1 MSEQIFSNS
10 WHIVS
15 ELKVSLLSTVTVQ
28 KQYYRGENW
37 YILKDSFNNKFF
49 RIKPEAYH
57 FIAKLNTKSTVEEI
71 WESYLEKYPLVTP
84 TQDELV
90 KLLSQLHLNN
100 LLFFQNRVQST
111 IVFERYSEQKK
122 KMLRSKIMSFLFI
135 KVPIFNPNKLLDFI
149 HPVTRAIFS
158 RFGFLIWIVTLI
170 YALKIA
176 IDNSSALGLQAQGML
191 SPNNLVY
198 LFITL
203 FLLKTIHEFGHA
215 MMCKKFG
222 GPVHTLG
229 IMFLVF
235 TPLPYMDASSSWG
248 FRDNWHRVLVGS
260 AGMLVELFIAALAT
274 IVWVNT
280 GDGFLHALS
289 FNVMVIGSVSSLV
302 FNANPLL
309 KLDAYYMLSDMLEI
323 PNLSKRANQQFFY
336 FFKKNFLRLNHISSP
351 SHSLK
356 EIFWLNSYAIL
367 SYIYRLLVSLTIML
381 FVADQIFILG
391 VIVGLMSLYLWILKP
406 LYTLFTY
413 LSTSAELN
421 RNRYSAVL
429 LSSFA
434 FLSLLFAFIFV
445 PVSNSIRASGVLYA
459 NGFSSVY
466 TPNEGYLVE
475 AYVKDGQYLKSGDL
489 IAKLVSPEMKIEKK
503 SLIVELE
510 KTEALALKAQQ
521 EISDL
526 KPLKKRIELI
536 NDKLKKLQ
544 EKEKKLTIYAE
555 VHGIW
560 VSSKQ
565 QIFKKSFITQGAYL
579 GDIIP
584 QNGFRFIA
592 VVSQE
597 KAYDLFQ
604 REHFDSTLKLMGLEN
619 NTFNISNLRLIP
631 YKQNILPS
639 AVLGWLG
646 GGDIK
651 VSQEDKSGKKSVEA
665 FFEIRADVNI
675 SDKIAL
681 GLHHHHSGVLRIALE
696 KSSLFVQ
703 FSRYIKQ
710 LMQRKYQI

>member
-1 MSEQIFSNS
+1 MNEQIFSNS
-10 WHIVS
+10 WYIVS
-15 ELKVSLLSTVTVQ
+15 ELKVSLLSTVTIQ
-28 KQYYRGENW
+28 KQYYRGKNW

-57 FIAKLNTKSTVEEI
+57 FIAKLNTKSSIEEI
-71 WESYLEKYPLVTP
+71 WEGYLEKYPLVTP

-100 LLFFQNRVQST
+100 LLFFENRVQST
-111 IVFERYSEQKK
+111 LVFERYNEQKK

-135 KVPIFNPNKLLDFI
+135 KVPIFNPNRFLDMI
-149 HPVTRAIFS
+149 HPLTKIILS
-158 RFGFLIWIVTLI
+158 TFGFLIWIVTLL

-203 FLLKTIHEFGHA
+203 FILKTIHEFGHA

-229 IMFLVF
+229 LMFLVF

-248 FRDNWHRVLVGS
+248 FRNNWHRVLVGS
-260 AGMLVELFIAALAT
+260 AGMLIELFIAALAS
-274 IVWVNT
+274 IIWVNT
-280 GDGFLHALS
+280 GDGFIHALS
-289 FNVMVIGSVSSLV
+289 FNVMVIASVSSFI

-323 PNLSKRANQQFFY
+323 PNLSKRANQQFLY
-336 FFKKNFLRLNHISSP
+336 FFKKNFLRLNHVSSP
-351 SHSLK
+351 SHCLK
-356 EIFWLNSYAIL
+356 EIFWLNSYAVF
-367 SYIYRLLVSLTIML
+367 SYLYRLLVSLTIML
-381 FVADQIFILG
+381 FVADQIFIVG
-391 VIVGLMSLYLWILKP
+391 VIVGVMSLYLWIFKP

-413 LSTSAELN
+413 LSTSNELN

-429 LSSFA
+429 LSVF
-434 FLSLLFAFIFV
+434 SLLGILLVFIFL

-459 NGFSSVY
+459 NGFSKVY

-475 AYVKDGQYLKSGDL
+475 VYIKNGHYVKQGDL
-489 IAKLVSPEMKIEKK
+489 IAKLISPEMKIEQK

-510 KTEALALKAQQ
+510 KTEALSLKAQQ
-521 EISDL
+521 DISDL
-526 KPLKKRIELI
+526 KPLKKRIQLI
-536 NDKLKKLQ
+536 KDKLKKI
-544 EKEKKLTIYAE
+544 EDKEKKLIINAE
-555 VHGIW
+555 SSGIW
-560 VSSKQ
+560 ISSKHQ
-565 QIFKKSFITQGAYL
+565 TFKKSFITQGTYL

-597 KAYDLFQ
+597 KSYDLFE
-604 REHFDSTLKLMGLEN
+604 REHSDSTLKLMGLEN
-619 NTFNISNLRLIP
+619 TILNVSNLQLIP

-651 VSQEDKSGKKSVEA
+651 VSQEDKSGRKSVEA

-675 SDKIAL
+675 SHQL
-681 GLHHHHSGVLRIALE
+681 TLNLYHHHSGVLRIALE
-696 KSSLFVQ
+696 KSSLFEQ